1 MTMSLTFH
9 SPATDAKPGLVRSIL
24 ELLGVVL
31 IRFRPVP
38 RVWGWWLVAVNGASL
53 AFISTVEAQVVLAVT
68 IVAVFL
74 QSLAYQRIGFTR
86 ILGVTHYAWI
96 PMFAWLGMRLDHIL
110 QNEPLAIWLAALLAT
125 NTVSLMIDTIDAARF
140 LRGERQP
147 HYHWTKRQAI

>member
-1 MTMSLTFH
+1 MTSNTA
-9 SPATDAKPGLVRSIL
+9 PAMPAKPGFVRSIL

-53 AFISTVEAQVVLAVT
+53 AFIATVEAQVVLAVT
-68 IVAVFL
+68 VVAILL

-86 ILGVTHYAWI
+86 ILGITHCAWI
-96 PMFAWLGMRLDHIL
+96 PMFAWLGMRLDHIVL
-110 QNEPLAIWLAALLAT
+110 NQPLAIWLSVLLAT
-125 NTVSLMIDTIDAARF
+125 NTVSLVIDTIDAARF

-147 HYHWTKRQAI
+147 HYYWTNSEAT